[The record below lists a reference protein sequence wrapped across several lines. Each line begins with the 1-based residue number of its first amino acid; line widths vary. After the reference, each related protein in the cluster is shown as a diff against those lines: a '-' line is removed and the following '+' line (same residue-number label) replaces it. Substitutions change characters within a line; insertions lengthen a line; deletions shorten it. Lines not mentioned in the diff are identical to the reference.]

1 MHVYLYKVS
10 FKKKKYNN
18 LYVFFNYRQILYYIF
33 QCFSLLLSIFI
44 EITEFTDT
52 VQSMVENLQTQGNII
67 EQYKLKAIGQ
77 RNFVETEQEL
87 RQQTI
92 REMHALLEEKYTIL
106 TRLENE
112 YNSLV
117 AIEQGQ
123 KEILE
128 KLSNNEP
135 G

>member
-1 MHVYLYKVS
+1 M
-10 FKKKKYNN
+10 
-18 LYVFFNYRQILYYIF
+18 YVFFNYRQILYYIF